1 MGLVGAS
8 NRVSNTSYL
17 LVEVEGSEMKFHTM

>member
-17 LVEVEGSEMKFHTM
+17 LVEVEGSEMKFPTM